1 MMLKKTMSKKDHIQ
15 IFLCSEN
22 FTMASPFLHEVDI
35 IKA

>member
-1 MMLKKTMSKKDHIQ
+1 MMLNKTLNTKDHIQ
-15 IFLCSEN
+15 IFLGSEN